1 MNRGFPD
8 WIFRRL
14 TGVVAWALFAS
25 VLSLVLGLLLA
36 PVPVFLSGWDG
47 QEGGG
52 PQALDHPGNRLS
64 LLLLGT
70 AIRTLLM
77 SLAAI
82 PAGILTAVYLAEYAP
97 SGARATRIL
106 RWLVHGLAGVPSVIF
121 GLLGLGFWISVV
133 GVGLDRMVGDSAAPV
148 WGRPGLLWASLT
160 LAMMTLPVLVVST
173 EQALRSVPQELRW
186 AAMAL
191 GATRLQVVMRILLPN
206 AWVGI
211 ASGVVLT
218 VGRAFGEVVPLLFTG
233 AVAETQRSLALDEPF
248 VDLAHQVFVL
258 GTRSPEHPSSR
269 PLLLTCVWVLVFFSL
284 LFHAAAAFLRSWI
297 LRAEQDRP

>member
-1 MNRGFPD
+1 
-8 WIFRRL
+8 
-14 TGVVAWALFAS
+14 
-25 VLSLVLGLLLA
+25 
-36 PVPVFLSGWDG
+36 
-47 QEGGG
+47 
-52 PQALDHPGNRLS
+52 
-64 LLLLGT
+64 
-70 AIRTLLM
+70 M

-121 GLLGLGFWISVV
+121 GFLGLGFWISVV
-133 GVGLDRMVGDSAAPV
+133 GVGLDRMVGDSPAPV

-191 GATRLQVVMRILLPN
+191 GATRLQVLMRILLPN

-218 VGRAFGEVVPLLFTG
+218 VGRAFGEVVPLLLTG

-269 PLLLTCVWVLVFFSL
+269 PLLLTCVWVLVFLSL
-284 LFHAAAAFLRSWI
+284 LFHAAAAVFRSWI

>member
-14 TGVVAWALFAS
+14 TGVVAWALFAL
-25 VLSLVLGLLLA
+25 VLSLVLGLLLG

-52 PQALDHPGNRLS
+52 PQALDHPGKRLS

-77 SLAAI
+77 SVAAI

-97 SGARATRIL
+97 SGARAADLEMAASRTGRGAQCDF
-106 RWLVHGLAGVPSVIF
+106 RS
-121 GLLGLGFWISVV
+121 LGSGFWISVV

-191 GATRLQVVMRILLPN
+191 GATRLQVLMRILLPN

-218 VGRAFGEVVPLLFTG
+218 VGRAFGEVVPLLLTG

-269 PLLLTCVWVLVFFSL
+269 PLLLTCVWVLVFLSL
-284 LFHAAAAFLRSWI
+284 LFHAAAAVFRSWI

>member
-52 PQALDHPGNRLS
+52 PQALDHPGKRLS

-77 SLAAI
+77 SVAAI

-106 RWLVHGLAGVPSVIF
+106 RWLVHGLAGVPSVI
-121 GLLGLGFWISVV
+121 
-133 GVGLDRMVGDSAAPV
+133 
-148 WGRPGLLWASLT
+148 
-160 LAMMTLPVLVVST
+160 
-173 EQALRSVPQELRW
+173 
-186 AAMAL
+186 
-191 GATRLQVVMRILLPN
+191 N
-206 AWVGI
+206 
-211 ASGVVLT
+211 
-218 VGRAFGEVVPLLFTG
+218 
-233 AVAETQRSLALDEPF
+233 
-248 VDLAHQVFVL
+248 
-258 GTRSPEHPSSR
+258 
-269 PLLLTCVWVLVFFSL
+269 C
-284 LFHAAAAFLRSWI
+284 WI
-297 LRAEQDRP
+297 LCLYGRVLLRIFHTSLISLVYQYVEYFCESVRYF